1 MFNKKII
8 LWGLL
13 LLFITVSFSPINA
26 TEYEGY
32 TINVNGFNFNM
43 INGYEQDYE
52 SIINEDSTNLY
63 GDPIHSYTVSFNGE
77 DGSVTISIMTRYSE
91 PFTQEDALDAGSNN
105 QYMASTVENI
115 GGKTGK
121 LVEDRSLGHS
131 EYSFWYVEDGVEIV
145 IDSDSVDKI
154 EYVISNAN

>member
-77 DGSVTISIMTRYSE
+77 DGSVTISIMTKY
-91 PFTQEDALDAGSNN
+91 FK
-105 QYMASTVENI
+105 
-115 GGKTGK
+115 GGIR
-121 LVEDRSLGHS
+121 DD
-131 EYSFWYVEDGVEIV
+131 Y
-145 IDSDSVDKI
+145 
-154 EYVISNAN
+154 ISNFIITWIGVNRIHNY

>member
-63 GDPIHSYTVSFNGE
+63 GDPIHSYTVSFNGR
-77 DGSVTISIMTRYSE
+77 M
-91 PFTQEDALDAGSNN
+91 
-105 QYMASTVENI
+105 
-115 GGKTGK
+115 
-121 LVEDRSLGHS
+121 
-131 EYSFWYVEDGVEIV
+131 GVLQFLL
-145 IDSDSVDKI
+145 
-154 EYVISNAN
+154 

>member
-1 MFNKKII
+1 MLMASI
-8 LWGLL
+8 
-13 LLFITVSFSPINA
+13 
-26 TEYEGY
+26 
-32 TINVNGFNFNM
+32 NM

-105 QYMASTVENI
+105 QYMTSTVENI